1 MSDSPD
7 IPSRGVSAGDATNSF
22 TVQATESDQ
31 KLLQLLQR
39 RLGLPQG
46 LLHRWIRTGQ
56 VRLNGGR
63 AKAFAIVHTGDMVR
77 LPPFALSMAHKSTP
91 ARPQTERPP
100 LPPLIG
106 TSGDLWAFNKP
117 SGLPSQPGTGHD
129 DSLSGRLARYYAG
142 QPFIPTPIHRLD
154 KGTSGILLVAGSFTV
169 LRTMT
174 GALRERNFHKEY
186 LTWVSGHWPYAE
198 ARRFTHWLRK
208 EGQGGYEK
216 VRVSEQPG
224 DGLVAALTVL
234 PLRRERQ
241 ASLLQVLLHTGRTH
255 QIRAQLG
262 FLGYPVLG
270 DTKYGRGPRHQ
281 RMLLHALRVILPDG
295 THFACLPDWGGPF
308 HIDGMPSPLAG

>member
-7 IPSRGVSAGDATNSF
+7 IPTRGVSAGDATNSF
-22 TVQATESDQ
+22 TVQAAESDQ

-56 VRLNGGR
+56 IRLNGGR
-63 AKAFAIVHTGDMVR
+63 AKAFAIVHTGDIVR
-77 LPPFALSMAHKSTP
+77 LPPFALSMANKSAP
-91 ARPQTERPP
+91 ARNQTERLP

-117 SGLPSQPGTGHD
+117 SGLLSQPGTGHD
-129 DSLSGRLARYYAG
+129 DSLSGRLASHYAG
-142 QPFIPTPIHRLD
+142 QPFIPTPVHRLD
-154 KGTSGILLVAGSFTV
+154 KGTSGILLVAGSFAV
-169 LRTMT
+169 LRRMT

-186 LTWVSGHWPYAE
+186 LTWVSGRWPYAE

-216 VRVSEQPG
+216 MRVSDHPG
-224 DGLVAALTVL
+224 DGLMAALTVL
-234 PLRRERQ
+234 PLRREGH

-255 QIRAQLG
+255 QIRAQLSH
-262 FLGYPVLG
+262 LGYPVFG
-270 DTKYGRGPRHQ
+270 DTKYGRGPAEQ
-281 RMLLHALRVILPDG
+281 RMMLHALRVLLPDG
-295 THFACLPDWGGPF
+295 THFACLPDWTGLF
-308 HIDGMPSPLAG
+308 EVDEMPAPMPD